1 MLILIQVCLKLAP
14 IFKMISI
21 PPPIV
26 MTFAASD
33 PTGGAG
39 LQADVLT
46 LTSLGCHALSVM
58 TAITV
63 QDTVGVEDYFPID
76 AEWIADQARCVL
88 EDMPVAAFKIGMVG
102 SVAAIAAIAAIVAD
116 YPDVPLIL
124 DPVLASGRG
133 DELSSDDVRAAL
145 MDMLIP
151 QTTILTPNSI
161 ELRRL
166 VQDEAGKTEESSL
179 EVCAQHLLGMGCEYV
194 LVTGT
199 HENTLQVINTLYDVN
214 GVVRSDSWTRLPGS
228 YHGSGCT
235 LASSI
240 AATLA
245 HNLDISESVR
255 EAQQYTYDSLLAGF
269 RPGMGQFIPD
279 RLFWARREE
288 EL

>member
-1 MLILIQVCLKLAP
+1 
-14 IFKMISI
+14 MISI

-39 LQADVLT
+39 LQADILT

-133 DELSSDDVRAAL
+133 DDLSSDDVRAAL

-166 VQDEAGKTEESSL
+166 VQDETGKTEESSL
-179 EVCAQHLLGMGCEYV
+179 EACAQHLLGMGCEYV

-199 HENTLQVINTLYDVN
+199 HENTLQVINTLYDAN
-214 GVVRSDSWTRLPGS
+214 GVVRSDSWKRLPGS

-245 HNLDISESVR
+245 HNLDVSESVR